1 MADYLEL
8 GPTPFEE
15 DCVQV
20 SKDDYV
26 EDMKKEVRTYVHQ
39 LQRMFPQA
47 DIRMRKFSHDF
58 GGYYEAIVVYDEF
71 DEKSCEFA
79 YMMDD
84 QIPARWDKEALIE
97 LGRTQ

>member
-1 MADYLEL
+1 MADHICL
-8 GPTPFEE
+8 GPTPAGE

-47 DIRMRKFSHDF
+47 DIRMKGFPHDF
-58 GGYYEAIVVYDEF
+58 GMYYEAIMIYDDFSE
-71 DEKSCEFA
+71 ESCRYA
-79 YMMDD
+79 YDVED
-84 QIPARWDKEALIE
+84 QLPYEWDKEALIE
-97 LGRTQ
+97 LGR